1 MGRGTSGFTLL
12 NSDLSGN
19 PEGARGQL
27 SFLLNYCRGHSGH
40 LPRRYHP
47 PPHPS
52 SLFIQS
58 KQADLQWL
66 TQSTMFLV
74 FFEDIET

>member
-1 MGRGTSGFTLL
+1 MDICQGGIT
-12 NSDLSGN
+12 
-19 PEGARGQL
+19 
-27 SFLLNYCRGHSGH
+27 
-40 LPRRYHP
+40 